1 MSSTIHVYCDLCGV
15 EVNKTEQTKGFGAVS
30 IISLE
35 YKFKGLKIADKG
47 LVQKNFDVCFEC
59 SEKLSK
65 YIEEEK
71 KANKKVEVE
80 EIKT

>member
-1 MSSTIHVYCDLCGV
+1 MSSTIHVFCDLCTT
-15 EVNKTEQTKGFGAVS
+15 EIDKTQETKGFGAVS

-59 SEKLSK
+59 SEKLLR

-71 KANKKVEVE
+71 KTNKKVE
-80 EIKT
+80 EIK